1 MRLVAAGVCA
11 ALAMILLAGT
21 NQAGDKDKKDDK
33 DEKGKP
39 KYSIK
44 EVMKKAHSK
53 DGLLNKVASGKGEK
67 ADAEKLLEMYT
78 ALAKNK
84 PPEGDAQSWKRFTMG
99 LIAAAKVAVE
109 GGPDSGKRLKAAANC
124 TGCHK
129 LHKG

>member
-1 MRLVAAGVCA
+1 MRFVVAGVCA

-21 NQAGDKDKKDDK
+21 NQAGDKDKKEEK

-39 KYSIK
+39 KYTIK
-44 EVMKKAHSK
+44 EVMQKAHK
-53 DGLLNKVASGKGEK
+53 GGLLIKVASGKGEK

-84 PPEGDAQSWKRFTMG
+84 PPEGDANSWKRFTMG

-109 GGPDSGKRLKAAANC
+109 GGPDAGKRLKAAANC
-124 TGCHK
+124 TACHK

>member
-1 MRLVAAGVCA
+1 MRFVVAGVCA

-21 NQAGDKDKKDDK
+21 NQAGDKDKKEEK

-39 KYSIK
+39 KYTIK
-44 EVMKKAHSK
+44 EVMQKAHK
-53 DGLLNKVASGKGEK
+53 GGLLTKVASGKGEK

-99 LIAAAKVAVE
+99 LVAAAKVAVE
-109 GGPDSGKRLKAAANC
+109 GGPNAGKRLKAAANC
-124 TGCHK
+124 SACHK